1 MRLQAD
7 LEGRRMA
14 EMRSLVPLDTP
25 SLEDEVIVLED
36 DYDLSL
42 QQQPNEII
50 DHTKSSPQQQHRRKK
65 RLSDARQW
73 VMQRIFKKNNSSTKK
88 QQHNNEDDPNVDHET
103 SSSSPPR
110 RRPASITV
118 QPQHRHEDGLL
129 ENDQTKILSY
139 EQYQHEKRALIG
151 QGLSGLSNPN
161 IARALGVPADDQHQ
175 ASLASLLFSTSTS
188 SSCTPPPPPVS
199 PSSNSN
205 PQQQQHH
212 HVHCHS
218 STTPAATESQ
228 ITTSA
233 SLSYQKRDSGVSVLS
248 KPNHHHRHQHH
259 RHPTS
264 SSITANTATT
274 MMEDAATRHHRRSNS
289 KRRAQSMDSLVSVRY
304 PKMVHVKVLRGAAI
318 HALSSSD
325 MSLATPPQP
334 TDSIPDCCI
343 MPDKSACCCSS

>member
-73 VMQRIFKKNNSSTKK
+73 VMQRIFKKNNNSSTKK
-88 QQHNNEDDPNVDHET
+88 HNEDDPNVDHET
-103 SSSSPPR
+103 SSSPPPQ

-118 QPQHRHEDGLL
+118 QPQHHEDGLL

-188 SSCTPPPPPVS
+188 SSCTPPP
-199 PSSNSN
+199 SNSN
-205 PQQQQHH
+205 PQQHH

-248 KPNHHHRHQHH
+248 KPNQHHHHHHHRHQHH

-264 SSITANTATT
+264 SSITATT
-274 MMEDAATRHHRRSNS
+274 MMEDATRHRSRSNS

>member
-1 MRLQAD
+1 
-7 LEGRRMA
+7 MA
-14 EMRSLVPLDTP
+14 EMQSLVPLDTP

-42 QQQPNEII
+42 HEQSNEII
-50 DHTKSSPQQQHRRKK
+50 DHAKSNPQPQHRRKK

-73 VMQRIFKKNNSSTKK
+73 VMQHIFKKNSSTKK
-88 QQHNNEDDPNVDHET
+88 NNVDDHNVDHGT
-103 SSSSPPR
+103 PSAPSH
-110 RRPASITV
+110 RPASITV
-118 QPQHRHEDGLL
+118 QPQHHEDGIL
-129 ENDQTKILSY
+129 ENDQTRILSY
-139 EQYQHEKRALIG
+139 EQYQHEKRTLIG

-161 IARALGVPADDQHQ
+161 IARALGVPVDDQHQ

-188 SSCTPPPPPVS
+188 SSCTPPVS
-199 PSSNSN
+199 PSNSN
-205 PQQQQHH
+205 AQQHH
-212 HVHCHS
+212 HIHCHS
-218 STTPAATESQ
+218 STTPAPTESQ

-248 KPNHHHRHQHH
+248 KPNQHHHRHQHH

-274 MMEDAATRHHRRSNS
+274 TIDDVRQQHHHRSSRSNS

-325 MSLATPPQP
+325 MLLAPSPQP

-343 MPDKSACCCSS
+343 MPDKSTCCCSS